1 MKSIASLH
9 LNEVKQ
15 KIIFA
20 QKKQEGQIT
29 QNKCFNFVKLLYNS
43 ISISIS
49 SKYLL

>member
-9 LNEVKQ
+9 LNAVKQ
-15 KIIFA
+15 KVIFA
-20 QKKQEGQIT
+20 QKEQEGQIT